1 MWTKVAASIL
11 VLGSGL
17 AATGACA
24 MSTSEQPQGPCRV
37 TGAEKLPAE
46 AGGAGAICAA
56 VERAVAAQAPNVRY
70 SVEVRVLSRTAL
82 AANLE
87 TGGRSLPEL
96 RFSVSD
102 RELNPLAIGH
112 FADSVADALAAARE
126 R

>member
-1 MWTKVAASIL
+1 
-11 VLGSGL
+11 
-17 AATGACA
+17 
-24 MSTSEQPQGPCRV
+24 MSTPEQAQGPCRV

-56 VERAVAAQAPNVRY
+56 VERAVAAQALNVRY

-87 TGGRSLPEL
+87 AGGRKLQEL
-96 RFSVSD
+96 RFSVTD
-102 RELNPLAIGH
+102 RELNPRAIGH
-112 FADSVADALAAARE
+112 FADSVAAALART

>member
-1 MWTKVAASIL
+1 
-11 VLGSGL
+11 
-17 AATGACA
+17 

-37 TGAEKLPAE
+37 TGAERLPAE

-82 AANLE
+82 SATLE
-87 TGGRSLPEL
+87 IAGRKLPQL
-96 RFSVSD
+96 GFSVSD
-102 RELNPLAIGH
+102 RELNPRAIGH

>member
-1 MWTKVAASIL
+1 
-11 VLGSGL
+11 
-17 AATGACA
+17 
-24 MSTSEQPQGPCRV
+24 MSTPERAQGPCRV
-37 TGAEKLPAE
+37 TGAEKLPAQ

-87 TGGRSLPEL
+87 TAGRKLPEL

-102 RELNPLAIGH
+102 RELNPQAIGH
-112 FADSVADALAAARE
+112 FADFVADALAACAPTLI
-126 R
+126 